1 MIKVDVD
8 KNQKEYPKLVSF
20 NTGSVVLLERESV
33 GVVIVPGESGYEI
46 GHYSEKWN
54 DNHIDFIGKITLSNG

>member
-8 KNQKEYPKLVSF
+8 KNQKEYPKLVRFSS
-20 NTGSVVLLERESV
+20 GSVVLLEKKSV
-33 GVVIVPGESGYEI
+33 GVVIIPGESGYEI

-54 DNHIDFIGKITLSNG
+54 DRYTDFIGKITLSNG